1 MLQVGTLTKDER
13 SIPTRAQFRSFKACS
28 VCTYIKK
35 EKPKSAQQIHHT
47 IAKQVKIE
55 EHILA
60 LQ

>member
-13 SIPTRAQFRSFKACS
+13 KHHYSCSIQILQGLQCLHI
-28 VCTYIKK
+28 YKK
-35 EKPKSAQQIHHT
+35 EKPKSAQQIHQT